1 MQPIIRVQLPDVP
14 DKCGDCGQA
23 SDMWP
28 LAVYGGRLNVTCPY
42 CFCIVAPVVAVRLD
56 ASETPANTASDGSDV
71 RHGDTITVTYTGTVE
86 RVERDGRFGVKC
98 PGGSYSYSNP
108 AFGDD
113 SYTIVARA

>member
-42 CFCIVAPVVAVRLD
+42 CFCIVAPVVAVR
-56 ASETPANTASDGSDV
+56 
-71 RHGDTITVTYTGTVE
+71 
-86 RVERDGRFGVKC
+86 
-98 PGGSYSYSNP
+98 SNN
-108 AFGDD
+108 
-113 SYTIVARA
+113 